1 MWINEYRD
9 LIWILTISDLKVKYQ
24 SSVLGF
30 LWSLLNPL
38 LLMLIL
44 YVVFSSIFRV
54 TEENFAIYLLVGIIT
69 WRFFANATSAAVPT
83 IVYKASLVTKVYIPR
98 QILVMSSVLSSLIS
112 SLLEFGVLFV
122 FVAVFSPHITFN
134 VLLFPIILVMYFL
147 LVFGVAL
154 VLGGL
159 YVYYRDL
166 NQIWEVI
173 LQLGFF
179 LSPIVYPLSIL
190 PENILPYYMLNPITV
205 IIQAYRDIFLNGVFP
220 PLWELAYLLG
230 VSVFLL
236 VIGGLIFSRLE
247 RRFAEEI

>member
-1 MWINEYRD
+1 
-9 LIWILTISDLKVKYQ
+9 
-24 SSVLGF
+24 
-30 LWSLLNPL
+30 
-38 LLMLIL
+38 MLIL

-69 WRFFANATSAAVPT
+69 WRFFANATSAAVPS
-83 IVYKASLVTKVYIPR
+83 IVYKASLVTKVFIPR

-112 SLLEFGVLFV
+112 SLLEFGVLFF
-122 FVAVFSPHITFN
+122 FVALFSPHITFN
-134 VLLFPIILVMYFL
+134 VFLFPVLQALYFI

-179 LSPIVYPLSIL
+179 LSPIVYPVSIL
-190 PENILPYYMLNPITV
+190 PESLIPYYMLNPITV
-205 IIQAYRDIFLNGVFP
+205 MIQSYRDILLNGVTP

-230 VSVFLL
+230 TSFVMLGVGTF
-236 VIGGLIFSRLE
+236 IFKRLE

>member
-1 MWINEYRD
+1 MWITEYRD
-9 LIWILTISDLKVKYQ
+9 LIWILTISDLKIKYQ

-44 YVVFSSIFRV
+44 YVVFSSIYRI

-69 WRFFANATSAAVPT
+69 WRFFANGTSAAAPN
-83 IVYKASLVTKVYIPR
+83 IVNKASLVTKVYIPR
-98 QILVMSSVLSSLIS
+98 QILVFSSVLSSLIS

-122 FVAVFSPHITFN
+122 FVAIFSPHITFN
-134 VLLFPIILVMYFL
+134 VFLFPAIQALFFII
-147 LVFGVAL
+147 VFGVSL
-154 VLGGL
+154 VLSGL

-166 NQIWEVI
+166 TQIWEVI
-173 LQLGFF
+173 IQLGFF
-179 LSPIVYPLSIL
+179 LSPIVYPISIL
-190 PENILPYYMLNPITV
+190 PENILPYYLLNPITV
-205 IIQAYRDIFLNGVFP
+205 IIQAYRDIFLGGVFP
-220 PLWELAYLLG
+220 PLWEMAYLFG

-236 VIGGLIFSRLE
+236 VIGGLIFNRLE

>member
-1 MWINEYRD
+1 MWISEYRD
-9 LIWILTISDLKVKYQ
+9 LIWILTVSDLKIKYQ

-30 LWSLLNPL
+30 VWSLLNPL

-54 TEENFAIYLLVGIIT
+54 TQENFAIYLLVGIIT
-69 WRFFANATSAAVPT
+69 WRFFANGTSAAVPN
-83 IVYKASLVTKVYIPR
+83 IVNKASLVTKVYIPR
-98 QILVMSSVLSSLIS
+98 QILVISSVLSSLIS
-112 SLLEFGVLFV
+112 SLLEFGVLFA
-122 FVAVFSPHITFN
+122 FVAVFSKHITFN
-134 VLLFPIILVMYFL
+134 VFLFPVIQALFFII
-147 LVFGVAL
+147 VFGVAL

-166 NQIWEVI
+166 TQIWEVI

-179 LSPIVYPLSIL
+179 LSPIVYPISIL
-190 PENILPYYMLNPITV
+190 PENILPLYMLNPITV
-205 IIQAYRDIFLNGVFP
+205 IIQSYRDIFLDGVFP
-220 PLWELAYLLG
+220 PAWEMAYLLG

-236 VIGGLIFSRLE
+236 VAGGFVFNRLE